1 MAEWTLHR
9 ATLGPASESDRP
21 MGRPE
26 HPLWAERGV
35 SVITSLKDSVVA
47 SRSVKQL
54 PLRVALV
61 NMPFSSSRF
70 PSMQIGL
77 LQSILAGRCITATAL
92 YLNLEFAARIG
103 WNLYESLSNETLYFI
118 GDWMFASEA
127 FREDAPD
134 GKLFLKRFATRLSKD
149 RLEWFWHQRTRGARE
164 FLERCLA
171 SVPWHHYDVVGF
183 SSVFVQNAA
192 ALALGRLLKERHP
205 HLITVFG
212 GANFDDEMGLEYVRA
227 LPWIDYA
234 VLGEA
239 DETFPALLER
249 LADSEAI
256 TAMPGVAH
264 AKNGQVDY
272 GGPSPLL
279 RDLDSLPIPNYDD
292 YFATAARL
300 RMPNAL
306 VANGTQIP
314 FETAR
319 GCWWGEKHHC
329 TFCGLNAMGMSYR
342 SKSPA
347 RILDEID
354 ALTSRYKTRYLG
366 AVDNI
371 LDHRHIEGVF
381 GVLAAQRKDYKFFYE
396 VKANLRREQIRLL
409 AAGGIRRIQPGI
421 ESLNTHILKL
431 MRKGVTGIK
440 NVRLLKWA
448 TYYRM
453 GIAWNLLLGFPGETQ
468 EDYEQQL
475 DLIKQLSHLPP
486 PAGAFRISLQRF
498 SPNFTQATTMGF
510 DNVRPVESYG
520 YIYPRAIDTRRVAY
534 FFEYNAKDTLPETV
548 YTPIRT
554 EITRWQERWR
564 GKVKPSLT
572 YAIKDGR
579 LSILDARRPE
589 APRAHKFDRL
599 GARIYEFC
607 GDTDRSVDQ
616 VREHLSDEMADE
628 NTVQGFLGR
637 FVMHGLMCEEDGTF
651 LSLALPKQRGL

>member
-1 MAEWTLHR
+1 
-9 ATLGPASESDRP
+9 
-21 MGRPE
+21 
-26 HPLWAERGV
+26 
-35 SVITSLKDSVVA
+35 VITP
-47 SRSVKQL
+47 VKNSAPAPL
-54 PLRVALV
+54 SAKRPALRVALV

-77 LQSILAGRCITATAL
+77 LHSILADRGIYATAH
-92 YLNLEFAARIG
+92 YLNLEFAARVG
-103 WNLYESLSNETLYFI
+103 WNLYEALSNDTLYFI

-127 FREDAPD
+127 FREEAPD
-134 GKLFLKRFATRLSKD
+134 GKLFLQRFGRQLSKN
-149 RLEWFWHQRTRGARE
+149 RLEWFWHQHKQGARE
-164 FLERCLA
+164 FLESCLM
-171 SVPWHHYDVVGF
+171 SVPWHQYDVVGF

-192 ALALGRLLKERHP
+192 ALALARLLKERHP

-212 GANFDDEMGLEYVRA
+212 GANFEDEMGLEYVRA

-249 LADSEAI
+249 LADGEAV

-264 AKNGQVDY
+264 AKNGKVDY
-272 GGPSPLL
+272 GGPSPLP
-279 RDLDSLPIPNYDD
+279 RDLDSLPVPNYDD

-306 VANGTQIP
+306 VANSIQLP
-314 FETAR
+314 FESAR
-319 GCWWGEKHHC
+319 GCWWGEKQHC

-342 SKSPA
+342 SKSPP
-347 RILDEID
+347 RILNEID
-354 ALTSRYKTRYLG
+354 ALSYRYKTRYLG

-371 LDHRHIEGVF
+371 LDNRHIEGVF

-396 VKANLRREQIRLL
+396 VKANLRREQVRLL
-409 AAGGIRRIQPGI
+409 AAGGMRRIQPGI

-448 TYYRM
+448 AYYGI
-453 GIAWNLLLGFPGETQ
+453 GIAWNLLLGFPGETR
-468 EDYEQQL
+468 EDYDQQL
-475 DLIKQLSHLPP
+475 ALIKQLSHLPP
-486 PAGAFRISLQRF
+486 PLGAFRISLQRF

-520 YIYPRAIDTRRVAY
+520 YIYPKEIDTQRIAY
-534 FFEYNAKDTLPETV
+534 YFEYNAKNTLPETA
-548 YTPIRT
+548 YAPIRT
-554 EITRWQERWR
+554 EIARWQKQWR
-564 GKVKPSLT
+564 AKVKPSLT

-589 APRAHKFDRL
+589 APRAYKFDGL
-599 GARIYEFC
+599 AARIYEFC
-607 GDTDRSVDQ
+607 GDTDRSLGNI
-616 VREHLSDEMADE
+616 REHLRDETTDE
-628 NTVQGFLGR
+628 NALKALLGR
-637 FVMHGLMCEEDGTF
+637 FVMHELMCEEDGTF
-651 LSLALPKQRGL
+651 LSLALPKQQGL

>member
-1 MAEWTLHR
+1 VTTA
-9 ATLGPASESDRP
+9 
-21 MGRPE
+21 
-26 HPLWAERGV
+26 
-35 SVITSLKDSVVA
+35 LKDSVVA

-54 PLRVALV
+54 PLRIALV

-77 LQSILAGRCITATAL
+77 LQSILAGRRISATAL

-149 RLEWFWHQRTRGARE
+149 RLEWFWRQRTHGAHE

-205 HLITVFG
+205 QLITVFG

-249 LADSEAI
+249 LADGEAI

-279 RDLDSLPIPNYDD
+279 RDLDRLPIPNYDD

-306 VANGTQIP
+306 LANGIQIP

-329 TFCGLNAMGMSYR
+329 TFCGLNAMGMGYR

-448 TYYRM
+448 TYYGM

-534 FFEYNAKDTLPETV
+534 FFEYNAKDTLPETA

-554 EITRWQERWR
+554 EITRWQEQWR

-589 APRAHKFDRL
+589 APRAHKFDGL
-599 GARIYEFC
+599 AAQIYEFC
-607 GDTDRSVDQ
+607 GDTDHGVDTI
-616 VREHLSDEMADE
+616 REHLREETADE
-628 NTVQGFLGR
+628 NAVQALLGR
-637 FVMHGLMCEEDGTF
+637 FVMHGLMCEEGGRF